1 MEDDKIKLSDVVEN
15 PEHFFIML
23 RPASKRRNDIHSIE
37 INVQG
42 YSDLFCLIMDLLKAG
57 MLALDGI
64 EGSGENIRAPERY
77 VRSLLRITEMLIP
90 MEEGDLLDMLYQK
103 YLNEKSITDSK

>member
-1 MEDDKIKLSDVVEN
+1 MEKETITLNDFIDN

-64 EGSGENIRAPERY
+64 EGSGENIRDPERY

-103 YLNEKSITDSK
+103 YLNEKNITESQ